1 MRAKGLVFKFE
12 VEVGL
17 KSFALS
23 RPERNLNHRP
33 QDSQPRYAA
42 QTRNHRPTLK
52 KGTRTGEDVWELS
65 RRINH

>member
-1 MRAKGLVFKFE
+1 VEEMRAKGLVFKFE

-33 QDSQPRYAA
+33 RIRSLDMPPRLEI
-42 QTRNHRPTLK
+42 TGLPLK
-52 KGTRTGEDVWELS
+52 RGQGQEKMYGNYLGA
-65 RRINH
+65 